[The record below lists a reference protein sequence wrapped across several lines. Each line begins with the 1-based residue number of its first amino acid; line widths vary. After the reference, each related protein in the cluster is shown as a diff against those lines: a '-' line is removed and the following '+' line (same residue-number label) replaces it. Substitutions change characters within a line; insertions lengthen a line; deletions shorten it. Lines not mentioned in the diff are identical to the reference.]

1 VVLLVTVLMAVAV
14 CGVGVFRTGAAAETA
29 VPSSQQGPPTG
40 TLKPLVAPPRSH
52 KPVFTGEAA
61 KVERAFRARVS
72 AFDHQDL
79 VAALATFSRT
89 ITLPKEDDLRSF
101 MHNYLVRL
109 FRINA
114 IGVQGDSATIDY
126 ENAIVGRNLRASVN
140 TLLAQHEVWTRENGT
155 WKGVSDVATAP
166 GIPADIATV
175 SLTLRDGRAPQV
187 GALPNRDFAFK
198 ITNTGTAPKGAFIL
212 RIPRHLDVASLLLVI
227 ARIGDARDA
236 GSTAQ
241 FPRGVLELGATPD
254 VAAHGVG
261 TMVFSGRLPT
271 GRYLI
276 LARAGG
282 DPHPVLDN
290 EYVECTV
297 R

>member
-1 VVLLVTVLMAVAV
+1 VGLFIVVVMAVAA
-14 CGVGVFRTGAAAETA
+14 CGVGVYRIDAAAGTSGP
-29 VPSSQQGPPTG
+29 PSEDGPPTG
-40 TLKPLVAPPRSH
+40 TLKPLVSPPRSF

-61 KVERAFRARVS
+61 RVERAFRARVS
-72 AFDHQDL
+72 AFDHQDV

-89 ITLPKEDDLRSF
+89 APLPKADDLRSF

-126 ENAIVGRNLRASVN
+126 ENAIVGRNLRAPVN
-140 TLLAQHEVWTRENGT
+140 TLLAQHEVWTREDGT

-166 GIPADIATV
+166 GIPADVATV
-175 SLTLRDGRAPQV
+175 SVTLRDGRAPEV
-187 GALPNRDFAFK
+187 GPRPNRDFAFK
-198 ITNTGTAPKGAFIL
+198 ITNTGAAPKGVFIL
-212 RIPRHLDVASLLLVI
+212 GIPRHIDAASLLPVV
-227 ARIGDARDA
+227 ARVGDARAA
-236 GSTAQ
+236 GSSAP

-254 VAAHGVG
+254 VAAQSVG
-261 TMVFSGRLPT
+261 TMVFSDRLPK
-271 GRYLI
+271 GRYLL

-282 DPHPVLDN
+282 DPHPVLDG
-290 EYVECTV
+290 EYVDFTV